1 MEQYENKAI
10 CGITAE
16 VTIAQ
21 IEALAH
27 GIPGLKEA
35 VLQKLIIGMDSKEV
49 QEIVDKTKEWKTK
62 KQI

>member
-1 MEQYENKAI
+1 MEHYENKAI
-10 CGITAE
+10 CGITSE

-49 QEIVDKTKEWKTK
+49 QAIVDKINGWNK
-62 KQI
+62 KK